1 MAARYWMGGTGTW
14 DTTTTA
20 NWSATFPILVTASC
34 SGTTLTTIGSP
45 ALVVGNTVRLTAGGT
60 SLGTITGGSGNIWTV
75 SVGGTYAQQS
85 MVYATVGASVPTTT
99 DATTFTSFTGV
110 TVTLSGALNCAGING
125 LFTGTFDG
133 TGTINFGTAVFSI
146 QNTVTWSATG
156 LLTFTGNTTMTTNG
170 VTINSP
176 ITNTTGTFTLGGAL
190 TLSSGNT
197 FTLTSGTLSLAS
209 FTLTTGFF
217 SSSNA
222 NVRAISFGTGNITLN
237 GAGGTLWDTGTIT
250 SLTTTG
256 TQVVNVSYSGAVAT
270 TVSSGSLSE
279 VNSISFNFT
288 TGTYSLTHTAGSK
301 RNLNF
306 TGFAGTVSNTA
317 QTIYGNLTL
326 ASGATYTAGANSW
339 SFAATSAGKT
349 ITSNGKTMD
358 FPLTFSGSGGSWV
371 LQDALTMGST
381 RILNHARGTIDLNG
395 KTLTVGSQY
404 AITTAGS
411 AKNLTF
417 NGGTL
422 ICPAASASAFN
433 NSTPADFT
441 TTAGTGTGTIS
452 MTAATAKTFVGGGS
466 TFNCT
471 LNQGGAGAL
480 TITDAN
486 TFDNITNTVQPASI
500 LFTAGTTTT
509 FNNFNLNGT
518 AGNLITIASATA
530 ATHTLS
536 KASGTVSCDYLSITN
551 SIATGGA
558 SWYAGANSTNVSGNT
573 GWIFT
578 APGVGNT
585 GAFFSII

>member
-1 MAARYWMGGTGTW
+1 
-14 DTTTTA
+14 
-20 NWSATFPILVTASC
+20 
-34 SGTTLTTIGSP
+34 
-45 ALVVGNTVRLTAGGT
+45 
-60 SLGTITGGSGNIWTV
+60 
-75 SVGGTYAQQS
+75 
-85 MVYATVGASVPTTT
+85 
-99 DATTFTSFTGV
+99 
-110 TVTLSGALNCAGING
+110 
-125 LFTGTFDG
+125 
-133 TGTINFGTAVFSI
+133 
-146 QNTVTWSATG
+146 
-156 LLTFTGNTTMTTNG
+156 
-170 VTINSP
+170 
-176 ITNTTGTFTLGGAL
+176 
-190 TLSSGNT
+190 
-197 FTLTSGTLSLAS
+197 
-209 FTLTTGFF
+209 LTTGFF

-237 GAGGTLWDTGTIT
+237 GAGGTLWDTGTST
-250 SLTTTG
+250 NLTTSG

-270 TVSSGSLSE
+270 TVSSGSLTE
-279 VNSISFNFT
+279 TNSISFNFT

-326 ASGATYTAGANSW
+326 ASGATYTAGASAW
-339 SFAATSAGKT
+339 SFRSTSAGKT
-349 ITSNGKTMD
+349 ITTNGKTMD
-358 FPLTFSGSGGSWV
+358 FPLTFFGAGGSWI

-381 RILNHARGTIDLNG
+381 RTLNHGAGTIDLNG

-404 AITTAGS
+404 VTTTGT
-411 AKNLTF
+411 KDLTF

-422 ICPAASASAFN
+422 VCPGASTIAFN
-433 NSTPADFT
+433 NSAPTNFT